1 MFFDVFWCFLVC
13 FSTCDHI
20 SWHSNTTSFK
30 FCLCI
35 IYVLHGFAQRTSIP
49 TGSSGTPI
57 GSGVDD
63 TIVSG
68 SLGTFTGARDMAWF
82 EESGSK
88 ALVGINMVLA
98 YTFHPHSFLS

>member
-1 MFFDVFWCFLVC
+1 MC

-20 SWHSNTTSFK
+20 SWHSNTTSFN

-35 IYVLHGFAQRTSIP
+35 IYLLHAFCVLHAFCATHFDPYRFIRYP
-49 TGSSGTPI
+49 DRI
-57 GSGVDD
+57 GVYD

-88 ALVGINMVLA
+88 ALAGINMVLA